1 MIEDGFLVK
10 LFGSQTNGLNVIL
23 VEIDFPR
30 QLHQGDVVAMILS
43 FVVSVRD
50 HQINPGRVRERKKE
64 KEYSSYLDL
73 HVVFADGKKMF
84 CARKVRKPRARF
96 TQILQICNIAARDR
110 PNTLSIT
117 VHQNLKTIAKLLP
130 PCVIYMHF
138 LNFPTMCMVP
148 TFTTHNNF

>member
-64 KEYSSYLDL
+64 RKKE
-73 HVVFADGKKMF
+73 
-84 CARKVRKPRARF
+84 R
-96 TQILQICNIAARDR
+96 
-110 PNTLSIT
+110 
-117 VHQNLKTIAKLLP
+117 
-130 PCVIYMHF
+130 
-138 LNFPTMCMVP
+138 
-148 TFTTHNNF
+148 